1 MQGAR
6 KIHYMH
12 REVAPNGANFG
23 GLRGGAGGG
32 KMRHPM
38 LQLAQATYAWPL
50 RPLMFRLDP
59 ERTHRMTLAILA
71 RMPAFSPAP
80 DPPELRT
87 TLWGVTF
94 SNPVG
99 LAAGLDKDARAAA
112 AWNALGFGFVEV
124 GTITPRP
131 QFGNP
136 RPRMWRI
143 PERRA
148 LVNRL
153 GFPSD
158 GMEAV
163 KPRVQRM
170 RAQGLRMRIGL
181 NFGPNKETP
190 PERVVEDYA
199 ALASRL
205 GPLADFIVVNLSSP
219 NTPALRAWQA
229 PERMRTIVEAVRAA
243 QPQSRRPLMVKLS
256 PDLEEREL
264 REICA
269 AAIDLALDGIVA
281 TNTTLKREEVG
292 VAASFEG
299 GLSGAPLLE
308 RASEVIGQIYRNTQ
322 GRLPIIGVGGIASA
336 EDAYAHI
343 RAGASMVE
351 FYTGFVYR
359 GPGLVREI
367 KEGLVRLLNRDGFSS
382 ISEAVGSGQG
392 KVT

>member
-1 MQGAR
+1 
-6 KIHYMH
+6 
-12 REVAPNGANFG
+12 
-23 GLRGGAGGG
+23 
-32 KMRHPM
+32 
-38 LQLAQATYAWPL
+38 
-50 RPLMFRLDP
+50 
-59 ERTHRMTLAILA
+59 
-71 RMPAFSPAP
+71 
-80 DPPELRT
+80 
-87 TLWGVTF
+87 
-94 SNPVG
+94 
-99 LAAGLDKDARAAA
+99 
-112 AWNALGFGFVEV
+112 
-124 GTITPRP
+124 
-131 QFGNP
+131 
-136 RPRMWRI
+136 MWRI
-143 PERRA
+143 TERRA

-163 KPRVQRM
+163 KPRIQRM

-205 GPLADFIVVNLSSP
+205 GPLADFLVVNLSSP
-219 NTPALRAWQA
+219 NTPGLRAWQA

-243 QPQSRRPLMVKLS
+243 QPENRRPLMVKLS

-264 REICA
+264 REICV

-292 VAASFEG
+292 VDASFEG

-308 RASEVIGQIYRNTQ
+308 RAREVIGQIYRNTQ
-322 GRLPIIGVGGIASA
+322 GRLPIIGVGGIKSA
-336 EDAYAHI
+336 EDTYAHI

-392 KVT
+392 KAT

>member
-1 MQGAR
+1 
-6 KIHYMH
+6 
-12 REVAPNGANFG
+12 
-23 GLRGGAGGG
+23 
-32 KMRHPM
+32 MRHPM
-38 LQLAQATYAWPL
+38 VPLAQAAYAWFL

-59 ERTHRMTLAILA
+59 ERAHRMTLALLA
-71 RMPAFSPAP
+71 RMPALSPAP
-80 DPPELRT
+80 DRPELRT

-99 LAAGLDKDARAAA
+99 LAAGLDKDARVAA
-112 AWNALGFGFVEV
+112 AWNALGFGFVEL
-124 GTITPRP
+124 GTVTPRP

-143 PERRA
+143 IERRA

-163 KPRVQRM
+163 APRGESM
-170 RAQGLRMRIGL
+170 RSQGLRMRLAL

-190 PERVVEDYA
+190 PERVAEDYA
-199 ALASRL
+199 ALTSRL

-219 NTPALRAWQA
+219 NTPGLRAWQA

-243 QPQSRRPLMVKLS
+243 QLENRRPLMVKLS

-292 VAASFEG
+292 VTASFEG
-299 GLSGAPLLE
+299 GLSGEPLAK
-308 RASEVIGQIYRNTQ
+308 RAREVIAQIYSNTQ
-322 GRLPIIGVGGIASA
+322 GRVPIIGVGGIMSA

-367 KEGLVRLLNRDGFSS
+367 KEGLVRLLNRDGFRS
-382 ISEAVGSGQG
+382 ISEAVGSAVG
-392 KVT
+392 KPA

>member
-1 MQGAR
+1 
-6 KIHYMH
+6 
-12 REVAPNGANFG
+12 
-23 GLRGGAGGG
+23 
-32 KMRHPM
+32 
-38 LQLAQATYAWPL
+38 
-50 RPLMFRLDP
+50 MFRLDP
-59 ERTHRMTLAILA
+59 ERAHRMTLAILA
-71 RMPAFSPAP
+71 RMPALSPAP

-94 SNPVG
+94 SNPLG

-112 AWNALGFGFVEV
+112 AWNALGFGFVEL
-124 GTITPRP
+124 GTVTPRP

-143 PERRA
+143 TERRA

-163 KPRVQRM
+163 KPRIQRT
-170 RAQGLRMRIGL
+170 RTQGLRMRIGL

-205 GPLADFIVVNLSSP
+205 GSLADFIVVNLSSP
-219 NTPALRAWQA
+219 NTPGLRAWQA
-229 PERMRTIVEAVRAA
+229 PKRMRTIVEAVRAA
-243 QPQSRRPLMVKLS
+243 QPENRRLLMVKLS
-256 PDLEEREL
+256 PDLE
-264 REICA
+264 
-269 AAIDLALDGIVA
+269 GIVA

-292 VAASFEG
+292 VDASFEG

-308 RASEVIGQIYRNTQ
+308 RAREVIGQIYRNTQ
-322 GRLPIIGVGGIASA
+322 GRLPIIGVGGIKSA
-336 EDAYAHI
+336 EDTYAHI

-367 KEGLVRLLNRDGFSS
+367 KEGLVRLLNRDGFRS
-382 ISEAVGSGQG
+382 ISEAVGSAVG
-392 KVT
+392 KAA

>member
-1 MQGAR
+1 
-6 KIHYMH
+6 
-12 REVAPNGANFG
+12 
-23 GLRGGAGGG
+23 
-32 KMRHPM
+32 
-38 LQLAQATYAWPL
+38 
-50 RPLMFRLDP
+50 MFRLDP
-59 ERTHRMTLAILA
+59 EAAHRMTLALLA
-71 RMPAFSPAP
+71 RMPTVSPAP

-99 LAAGLDKDARAAA
+99 LAAGLDKDGRAAA
-112 AWNALGFGFVEV
+112 AWNALGFGFVEL
-124 GTITPRP
+124 GTVTRRP

-136 RPRMWRI
+136 RPRIWRI
-143 PERRA
+143 TERRA
-148 LVNRL
+148 LINRL
-153 GFPSD
+153 GFPRE

-163 KPRVQRM
+163 KHRIQRM

-181 NFGPNKETP
+181 NFGPNKA
-190 PERVVEDYA
+190 PERVTEDYA

-205 GPLADFIVVNLSSP
+205 GPLADFIVANLSSP
-219 NTPALRAWQA
+219 NTPGLRAWQA
-229 PERMRTIVEAVRAA
+229 PERMHTIVEAVRAA
-243 QPQSRRPLMVKLS
+243 QPENRRPLMVKLS

-269 AAIDLALDGIVA
+269 TAIDLALDGIVA
-281 TNTTLKREEVG
+281 TNTTLKREEVA

-299 GLSGAPLLE
+299 GLSGEPLLE
-308 RASEVIGQIYRNTQ
+308 RAREVIAQIYKNTQ
-322 GRLPIIGVGGIASA
+322 GRIPIIGVGGIASA
-336 EDAYAHI
+336 EDAYGHI

-382 ISEAVGSGQG
+382 ISAAVGSGKG
-392 KVT
+392 KAF

>member
-1 MQGAR
+1 
-6 KIHYMH
+6 
-12 REVAPNGANFG
+12 
-23 GLRGGAGGG
+23 
-32 KMRHPM
+32 
-38 LQLAQATYAWPL
+38 
-50 RPLMFRLDP
+50 
-59 ERTHRMTLAILA
+59 
-71 RMPAFSPAP
+71 
-80 DPPELRT
+80 
-87 TLWGVTF
+87 
-94 SNPVG
+94 
-99 LAAGLDKDARAAA
+99 
-112 AWNALGFGFVEV
+112 
-124 GTITPRP
+124 
-131 QFGNP
+131 
-136 RPRMWRI
+136 
-143 PERRA
+143 
-148 LVNRL
+148 
-153 GFPSD
+153 
-158 GMEAV
+158 
-163 KPRVQRM
+163 M

-190 PERVVEDYA
+190 PERVAEDYA
-199 ALASRL
+199 ALVSRL

-219 NTPALRAWQA
+219 NTPGLRAWQA

-243 QPQSRRPLMVKLS
+243 QPQNRRPLMVKLS

-382 ISEAVGSGQG
+382 ISEAVGSA
-392 KVT
+392 V

>member
-1 MQGAR
+1 
-6 KIHYMH
+6 
-12 REVAPNGANFG
+12 
-23 GLRGGAGGG
+23 LRGRAGGG

-38 LQLAQATYAWPL
+38 LPLAEATYAWFL

-59 ERTHRMTLAILA
+59 ERAHRMTLAILA
-71 RMPAFSPAP
+71 GIPAIAPAP

-112 AWNALGFGFVEV
+112 AWNALGFGFVEL
-124 GTITPRP
+124 GTVTPCA

-143 PERRA
+143 TERRA

-153 GFPSD
+153 GFPSG

-163 KPRVQRM
+163 KPRIQRI
-170 RAQGLRMRIGL
+170 RAQGLRMRIAL

-190 PERVVEDYA
+190 PERVAEDYA

-219 NTPALRAWQA
+219 NTPGLRAWQA
-229 PERMRTIVEAVRAA
+229 PERMRTIVEAVRASQA
-243 QPQSRRPLMVKLS
+243 QNRRPLMVKLS
-256 PDLEEREL
+256 PDLDEREL

-292 VAASFEG
+292 ASFEG
-299 GLSGAPLLE
+299 GLSGEPLAK
-308 RASEVIGQIYRNTQ
+308 RAREVIAQIYRNTQ
-322 GRLPIIGVGGIASA
+322 GRLPIIGVGGIMSA
-336 EDAYAHI
+336 EDGYAHI
-343 RAGASMVE
+343 RAGASMIE

-367 KEGLVRLLNRDGFSS
+367 KEGLVRLLSRDGFRS
-382 ISEAVGSGQG
+382 ISEAVGSA
-392 KVT
+392 KEKAA

>member
-1 MQGAR
+1 
-6 KIHYMH
+6 
-12 REVAPNGANFG
+12 
-23 GLRGGAGGG
+23 
-32 KMRHPM
+32 
-38 LQLAQATYAWPL
+38 
-50 RPLMFRLDP
+50 
-59 ERTHRMTLAILA
+59 MTLAILA
-71 RMPAFSPAP
+71 GIPALSPAP
-80 DPPELRT
+80 DPPEVRT

-99 LAAGLDKDARAAA
+99 LAAGLDKDARAVA
-112 AWNALGFGFVEV
+112 AWNAFGFGFVEL

-163 KPRVQRM
+163 KPRIQRM
-170 RAQGLRMRIGL
+170 RAQGPRMRIGL

-219 NTPALRAWQA
+219 NTPGLRAWQA
-229 PERMRTIVEAVRAA
+229 PERMRTIVEGVRAA
-243 QPQSRRPLMVKLS
+243 QPQNRRPLMVKLS

-359 GPGLVREI
+359 GPRLVREI

-382 ISEAVGSGQG
+382 ISEAVGSA
-392 KVT
+392 V

>member
-1 MQGAR
+1 
-6 KIHYMH
+6 
-12 REVAPNGANFG
+12 
-23 GLRGGAGGG
+23 
-32 KMRHPM
+32 
-38 LQLAQATYAWPL
+38 
-50 RPLMFRLDP
+50 MFRLDP
-59 ERTHRMTLAILA
+59 ERAHRMTLAILA
-71 RMPAFSPAP
+71 RMPALLPAP

-112 AWNALGFGFVEV
+112 AWNALGFGFVEL
-124 GTITPRP
+124 GTVTPRP

-143 PERRA
+143 TERRA

-158 GMEAV
+158 GMESM
-163 KPRVQRM
+163 KPRIQRI

-181 NFGPNKETP
+181 NFGPNRDTP
-190 PERVVEDYA
+190 PERVAEDYA

-219 NTPALRAWQA
+219 NTPGLRAWQA
-229 PERMRTIVEAVRAA
+229 PERMRTIVKAVRAA
-243 QPQSRRPLMVKLS
+243 ETEHHRRVLVKLS
-256 PDLEEREL
+256 PDLGEREL

-281 TNTTLKREEVG
+281 TNTTLEREEVG
-292 VAASFEG
+292 IAASFEG
-299 GLSGAPLLE
+299 GLSGEPLLE
-308 RASEVIGQIYRNTQ
+308 RAREVIGQIYRNTQ
-322 GRLPIIGVGGIASA
+322 GRLTIIGVGGIMSA
-336 EDAYAHI
+336 EDAYAFFFYV
-343 RAGASMVE
+343 SWMFE
-351 FYTGFVYR
+351 FYTGFIDR
-359 GPGLVREI
+359 GPALVREI

-382 ISEAVGSGQG
+382 ISEAVGSAAG
-392 KVT
+392 KAT